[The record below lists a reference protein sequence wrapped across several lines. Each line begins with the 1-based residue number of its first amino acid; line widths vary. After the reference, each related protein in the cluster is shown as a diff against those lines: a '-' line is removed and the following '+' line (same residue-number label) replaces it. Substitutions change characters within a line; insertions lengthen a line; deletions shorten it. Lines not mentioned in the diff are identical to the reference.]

1 MTASIQISR
10 QLEEWASLAGYSL
23 TPGSSTS
30 DGRAMLWSAGGEVRY
45 FIGSNDGDWF
55 IITDSDRLGSENF
68 KLAAVSMSTVEK
80 YLFGMFG
87 EYIRSKR
94 SLPPVN
100 VPIAKD
106 EISAEFTIQKS
117 VFESAN
123 RLALIHSDGSPLAF
137 SSADPVYGTMEL
149 AGLSL
154 YLTATVDDITAA
166 FLNPDGRPLFTLQ

>member
-1 MTASIQISR
+1 MTTPIEISHR
-10 QLEEWASLAGYSL
+10 LEEWAVLAGYTL

-45 FIGSNDGDWF
+45 FIGSNDDDWF
-55 IITDSDRLGSENF
+55 VITVSDRLGPENF
-68 KLAAVSMSTVEK
+68 RLAAASMSTVEK

-94 SLPPVN
+94 RLPPVN

-106 EISAEFTIQKS
+106 EISAEFTIQKG

-123 RLALIHSDGSPLAF
+123 RSALIDSDGSPLAF

-154 YLTATVDDITAA
+154 YLTATVDDITSA
-166 FLNPDGRPLFTLQ
+166 FLDPNGSPLFTLR

>member
-10 QLEEWASLAGYSL
+10 QLEEWASLAGYSM
-23 TPGSSTS
+23 TPGSSTP

-45 FIGSNDGDWF
+45 FIGRNDSDWF

-68 KLAAVSMSTVEK
+68 KLAAASMSTVEK

-106 EISAEFTIQKS
+106 EISAEFTI
-117 VFESAN
+117 
-123 RLALIHSDGSPLAF
+123 
-137 SSADPVYGTMEL
+137 
-149 AGLSL
+149 
-154 YLTATVDDITAA
+154 
-166 FLNPDGRPLFTLQ
+166 